1 MPILSYLFL
10 HRYICCEYLR
20 GYSVVIIEKFSH
32 HFVVSG
38 FNQAEKDAILKF
50 VLRYAETSFDRF
62 GNKIIVRTYAA
73 STKSRKEF
81 RFHINS
87 FNSFNYHMQERGIP
101 LKDEDITTYTLY
113 EPIKVVYGKLNKD
126 PRDYQVPIIQF
137 NLIPTPLSKLI
148 TLQPGYGKAL
158 AADTNILTPM
168 GWRKISSL
176 KVNDYVA
183 EPNGFYTRVKG
194 VYPQG
199 VLKMYR
205 ITFSDGRSVRCCKEH
220 LWKIF
225 YKKATVGKQW
235 RVVDT
240 GEVIRLVNQPD
251 PRVYVQLPEPWV
263 GNNNDLPLSPYLL
276 GALLGDGCFTS
287 NAIIFSNNDPEVVS
301 KVDSL
306 LNEIGYKLSSRAN
319 VCDYRVVLNGNE
331 PKLNLKEVLNSLG
344 LLGKYSQDK
353 FIPQVYLDSV
363 VENRWAIL
371 QGLMDTDGDAVKNGS
386 AYFSTSSEQLM
397 LGVQYLVRSLK
408 GMGTIES
415 RIPKYTHN
423 GEVREGQI
431 AYRMCLRMS
440 QPGKIFT
447 LPRKAERIGEKNQYT
462 EKLKLKVVSVEPDGE
477 SEAVCISVEHREKL
491 YVAENFVVTH
501 NTFIA
506 LATVAATEQRFVLA
520 TKGGFVTRWL
530 RDCCGEDSVLGLI
543 HEDVIV
549 VKGSEAL
556 KVIIELALSNQL
568 EFKGLLIS
576 TNTLNNYYK
585 HYFDNDGDMT
595 EYGGLHPVA
604 LWQLLSV
611 GTLITDE
618 FHMLIHMNYIREMY
632 NHVPKTIALSG
643 TMIPDGPFMKLIH
656 DTLFPKE
663 CIAPEPEYTKY
674 IAAKALIY
682 GTHPD
687 TKEIKCFRNAKY
699 SHTMYEESIIN
710 KAKVLKRYTDMILQM
725 AINIY
730 DKPGRH
736 DPGEK
741 MIVYVSTQDLATR
754 LTDIFKAHFGD
765 KYIINR
771 FVSLDPYSNVEDSDI
786 IISTPG
792 SLGTAHDVY
801 KLRYT
806 LLTTALGKEDTN
818 IQLLFRLRKPTY
830 NPEVTPEM
838 YYLVNRDVRKHMDY
852 HYRKRELF
860 KPITL
865 SQIELET
872 PFKV

>member
-1 MPILSYLFL
+1 MK
-10 HRYICCEYLR
+10 
-20 GYSVVIIEKFSH
+20 IEKFSH

-38 FNQAEKDAILKF
+38 FNQVEKEAILKF
-50 VLRYAETSFDRF
+50 VLRFAETSFDRF
-62 GNKIIVRTYAA
+62 GNKVIVRTYAA

-87 FNSFNYHMQERGIP
+87 FDSFSLHIQERGLIVP
-101 LKDEDITTYTLY
+101 DEDVITYTLY
-113 EPIKVVYGKLNKD
+113 EPVKVVYGKLQKD
-126 PRDYQVPIIQF
+126 PRDYQVPIIAF
-137 NLIPTPLSKLI
+137 NLMPSPLAKLI

-158 AADTNILTPM
+158 HHETPVLTPLGWVPIKDLHEGSLVTTPN
-168 GWRKISSL
+168 GWR
-176 KVNDYVA
+176 
-183 EPNGFYTRVKG
+183 TRVTG

-199 VLKMYR
+199 KVSLFKV
-205 ITFSDGRSVRCCKEH
+205 TFKDGRTSYCCKEH
-220 LWKIF
+220 LWKARKTIGF
-225 YKKATVGKQW
+225 KLYDWETVNTETIMETLSKNSTAW
-235 RVVDT
+235 H
-240 GEVIRLVNQPD
+240 IP
-251 PRVYVQLPEPWV
+251 LPEPWV
-263 GNNNDLPLSPYLL
+263 GLDNILPLDPYLL
-276 GALLGDGCFTS
+276 GLMLANADFNPRHPIAIRIDKGELKDRLTTLITEYS
-287 NAIIFSNNDPEVVS
+287 NRFYLKGKDYNIILPNKETGEHYIKDTLVTLE
-301 KVDSL
+301 
-306 LNEIGYKLSSRAN
+306 
-319 VCDYRVVLNGNE
+319 LNGVRS
-331 PKLNLKEVLNSLG
+331 P
-344 LLGKYSQDK
+344 DK
-353 FIPQVYLDSV
+353 FIPNIYKNAKLKD
-363 VENRWAIL
+363 RLALL
-371 QGLMDTDGDAVKNGS
+371 QGIMDMSGEPGIQNHGTLSVHSK
-386 AYFSTSSEQLM
+386 QLAEDI
-397 LGVQYLVRSLK
+397 QYLVRSL
-408 GMGTIES
+408 GGTCKLS
-415 RIPKYTHN
+415 QRSTKLSTTDK
-423 GEVREGQI
+423 QI
-431 AYRMCLRMS
+431 YYVDMQVLHIKLRTPS
-440 QPGKIFT
+440 TLFT
-447 LPRKAERIGEKNQYT
+447 IANKP
-462 EKLKLKVVSVEPDGE
+462 LKVSDNDPSAKLLDLEIVSVEPAGE
-477 SEAVCISVEHREKL
+477 DEAVCISVEHKDKL
-491 YVAENFVVTH
+491 YIAEDFVVTH

-506 LATVAATEQRFVLA
+506 LATVAASEQRFVLA

-556 KVIIELALSNQL
+556 KVVIELALSGQL

-585 HYFDNDGDMT
+585 HYFDNDGDMS

-604 LWQLLSV
+604 LWQVLNI
-611 GTLITDE
+611 GILITDE
-618 FHMLIHMNYIREMY
+618 FHMLIHMNFIREMY

-663 CIAPEPEYTKY
+663 CIAPEPTYTKY
-674 IAAKALIY
+674 IAVKALFY
-682 GTHPD
+682 GIHAD

-710 KAKVLKRYTDMILQM
+710 KPKVLKRYTDMLLQM
-725 AINIY
+725 GVNIY
-730 DKPGRH
+730 DREGRH
-736 DPGEK
+736 EPGEK
-741 MIVYVSTQDLATR
+741 MIIYVSTQDMATR
-754 LTDIFKAHFGD
+754 LTDIYKAHFGD

-771 FVSLDPYSNVEDSDI
+771 FVSLDPYSHVEDSDI

-818 IQLLFRLRKPTY
+818 IQLLFRLRKPTW

-838 YYLVNRDVRKHMDY
+838 YYLVNREVKKHMDY

>member
-1 MPILSYLFL
+1 M
-10 HRYICCEYLR
+10 
-20 GYSVVIIEKFSH
+20 IIEKFSH

-113 EPIKVVYGKLNKD
+113 EPIKIEYGKLNKD

-148 TLQPGYGKAL
+148 TLQPGYGK
-158 AADTNILTPM
+158 
-168 GWRKISSL
+168 
-176 KVNDYVA
+176 
-183 EPNGFYTRVKG
+183 
-194 VYPQG
+194 
-199 VLKMYR
+199 
-205 ITFSDGRSVRCCKEH
+205 
-220 LWKIF
+220 
-225 YKKATVGKQW
+225 
-235 RVVDT
+235 
-240 GEVIRLVNQPD
+240 
-251 PRVYVQLPEPWV
+251 
-263 GNNNDLPLSPYLL
+263 
-276 GALLGDGCFTS
+276 
-287 NAIIFSNNDPEVVS
+287 
-301 KVDSL
+301 
-306 LNEIGYKLSSRAN
+306 
-319 VCDYRVVLNGNE
+319 
-331 PKLNLKEVLNSLG
+331 
-344 LLGKYSQDK
+344 
-353 FIPQVYLDSV
+353 
-363 VENRWAIL
+363 
-371 QGLMDTDGDAVKNGS
+371 
-386 AYFSTSSEQLM
+386 
-397 LGVQYLVRSLK
+397 
-408 GMGTIES
+408 
-415 RIPKYTHN
+415 
-423 GEVREGQI
+423 
-431 AYRMCLRMS
+431 
-440 QPGKIFT
+440 
-447 LPRKAERIGEKNQYT
+447 
-462 EKLKLKVVSVEPDGE
+462 
-477 SEAVCISVEHREKL
+477 
-491 YVAENFVVTH
+491 
-501 NTFIA
+501 TFIA